1 MRTTKG
7 SLGKALLGRQAI
19 KKTNGG
25 ECAEA
30 WAGRAVGVEPSKK
43 APVQFTPAVRPRTGE
58 NVDTCQGCIFDWSK
72 DKFPFLR

>member
-43 APVQFTPAVRPRTGE
+43 SACSIYSCGTTPYR
-58 NVDTCQGCIFDWSK
+58 
-72 DKFPFLR
+72 